1 MKKLKFRITTDA
13 HLQIVKTLGSK
24 LPEQGGILMGRRT
37 DGVITDFVFDEFA
50 ETSVSTYV
58 LNVAYLNPI
67 ITEFK
72 NEGKELLG
80 ILHSHPH
87 GCRKLSRQD
96 QEYFAG
102 VLDKAKDVDYLFT
115 PIVFSAK
122 QEEFHIF
129 PYVFYKDGKIEEV
142 ELEIVPNNYDEFIN
156 KNEKTK
162 KTEKPDPKV
171 VEERKQL
178 LVAIHQNIST
188 NTSVEKE
195 RLLFS
200 RLMIIALLFWNFILF
215 MLGLSAFVLTAIYF
229 IITKNLITF

>member
-1 MKKLKFRITTDA
+1 MKKLKFIITTTA
-13 HLQIVKTLGSK
+13 YQQIVKTLGSK
-24 LPEQGGILMGRRT
+24 IPEQGGILVGK
-37 DGVITDFVFDEFA
+37 DGIITDFIHDEFA
-50 ETSVSTYV
+50 ETSSSTYS
-58 LNVAYLNPI
+58 LNISFLNPI
-67 ITEFK
+67 IKKFK
-72 NEGKELLG
+72 EEEKELLG
-80 ILHSHPH
+80 IIHSHPY

-156 KNEKTK
+156 NDEKAQ

-188 NTSVEKE
+188 NSSVENE
-195 RLLFS
+195 RLLIS
-200 RLMIIALLFWNFILF
+200 RLVITVLLIWNFIVL
-215 MLGLSAFVLTAIYF
+215 MLGLSAFILTVIYF

>member
-50 ETSVSTYV
+50 ETSSSTYS
-58 LNVAYLNPI
+58 LNINYLNPI
-67 ITEFK
+67 IKKFK
-72 NEGKELLG
+72 DDDKELLG
-80 ILHSHPH
+80 IIHSHPY

-102 VLDKAKDVDYLFT
+102 VLNKAKDVDYLFT

-129 PYVFYKDGKIEEV
+129 PYVFYKDGKIEDL
-142 ELEIVPNNYDEFIN
+142 ELEILPNDYEDYMQKDEKI
-156 KNEKTK
+156 
-162 KTEKPDPKV
+162 EKPDPKV

-178 LVAIHQNIST
+178 LVAIHQNIRANSSAD
-188 NTSVEKE
+188 NE
-195 RLLFS
+195 RLLIS
-200 RLMIIALLFWNFILF
+200 RLVIIALLFWNFILF
-215 MLGLSAFVLTAIYF
+215 MLGLSAIVLTATYF

>member
-1 MKKLKFRITTDA
+1 MKKLKFTITTDA
-13 HLQIVKTLGSK
+13 YQNIIKKIGSK
-24 LPEQGGILMGRRT
+24 VPEQGGVLLGKN
-37 DGVITDFVFDEFA
+37 GVITNFIYDEFA
-50 ETSVSTYV
+50 ETSVSTYA
-58 LNVAYLNPI
+58 LNVTYLNPI

-80 ILHSHPH
+80 IIHSHPY

-102 VLDKAKDVDYLFT
+102 VLNKAKDVDYLFT

-129 PYVFYKDGKIEEV
+129 PYVFYKDGNVEEL
-142 ELEIVPNNYDEFIN
+142 ELEIVPNDYEDYIQKDEKIEN
-156 KNEKTK
+156 
-162 KTEKPDPKV
+162 PDSNI

-178 LVAIHQNIST
+178 LVVIHQNIRANSSAE
-188 NTSVEKE
+188 NE

-200 RLMIIALLFWNFILF
+200 RLVIIGLLLWNFIVF

-229 IITKNLITF
+229 IITKNLISF

>member
-1 MKKLKFRITTDA
+1 MKKLKFIITTTA
-13 HLQIVKTLGSK
+13 YQQIVKTLGSK
-24 LPEQGGILMGRRT
+24 IPEQGGILVGK
-37 DGVITDFVFDEFA
+37 DGIITDFIHDEFA
-50 ETSVSTYV
+50 ETSSSTYS
-58 LNVAYLNPI
+58 LNISFLNPI
-67 ITEFK
+67 IKKFK
-72 NEGKELLG
+72 EEEKELLG
-80 ILHSHPH
+80 IIHSHPY
-87 GCRKLSRQD
+87 GCRKLSSLD
-96 QEYFAG
+96 QEYFTG

-156 KNEKTK
+156 NDEKAQ

-188 NTSVEKE
+188 NSSVENE
-195 RLLFS
+195 RLLIS
-200 RLMIIALLFWNFILF
+200 RLVIIALLFWNFILF
-215 MLGLSAFVLTAIYF
+215 IMGLSAFLLTAIYF

>member
-1 MKKLKFRITTDA
+1 MKKLKFIITTTA
-13 HLQIVKTLGSK
+13 YQQIVKTLGSK
-24 LPEQGGILMGRRT
+24 IPEQGGILVGK
-37 DGVITDFVFDEFA
+37 DGIITDFIHDEFA
-50 ETSVSTYV
+50 ETSSSTYS
-58 LNVAYLNPI
+58 LNISFLNPI
-67 ITEFK
+67 IKKFK
-72 NEGKELLG
+72 EEEKELLG
-80 ILHSHPH
+80 IIHSHPY

-156 KNEKTK
+156 NDEKAQ

-178 LVAIHQNIST
+178 LVAIHQNIRANSP
-188 NTSVEKE
+188 VENE
-195 RLLFS
+195 RLLIS
-200 RLMIIALLFWNFILF
+200 RLVITVLLIWNFIVL
-215 MLGLSAFVLTAIYF
+215 MLGLSAFILTVIYF

>member
-1 MKKLKFRITTDA
+1 MKKLKFRITTEA

-50 ETSVSTYV
+50 ETSASTYA

-72 NEGKELLG
+72 NEDKELLG
-80 ILHSHPH
+80 IVHSHPY
-87 GCRKLSRQD
+87 GCRKLSRPD
-96 QEYFAG
+96 QEYFG
-102 VLDKAKDVDYLFT
+102 NILKKTPDLDYLFT

-129 PYVFYKDGKIEEV
+129 PYVFYKDGSIEEL
-142 ELEIVPNNYDEFIN
+142 ELEIVPNDYEDYMQKDEKI
-156 KNEKTK
+156 
-162 KTEKPDPKV
+162 EKPDPNV
-171 VEERKQL
+171 IEERKQL
-178 LVAIHQNIST
+178 LVAIHQNISA
-188 NTSVEKE
+188 NSSVENE
-195 RLLFS
+195 RLLIS
-200 RLMIIALLFWNFILF
+200 RLVIIALLFWNIIVFLV
-215 MLGLSAFVLTAIYF
+215 GLSAIVLTATYF

>member
-50 ETSVSTYV
+50 EISGSTYE

-80 ILHSHPH
+80 IVHSHPYD
-87 GCRKLSRQD
+87 CRILSRQD
-96 QEYFAG
+96 QEYFARMI
-102 VLDKAKDVDYLFT
+102 DKAKDVDYLFT

-142 ELEIVPNNYDEFIN
+142 ELEIVPNDYEDYIQKDEKI
-156 KNEKTK
+156 
-162 KTEKPDPKV
+162 EKPDPNV

-178 LVAIHQNIST
+178 LVTIHQNIT
-188 NTSVEKE
+188 ANPTAENE
-195 RLLFS
+195 RLFIS
-200 RLMIIALLFWNFILF
+200 RLIIIALLLWNFILCI
-215 MLGLSAFVLTAIYF
+215 LGLSAIVLTAIYF

>member
-1 MKKLKFRITTDA
+1 MKKLKFIITTTA
-13 HLQIVKTLGSK
+13 YQQIVKTLGSK
-24 LPEQGGILMGRRT
+24 IPEQGGILVGK
-37 DGVITDFVFDEFA
+37 DGIITDFIHDEFA
-50 ETSVSTYV
+50 ETSSSTYS
-58 LNVAYLNPI
+58 LNISFLNPI
-67 ITEFK
+67 IKKFK
-72 NEGKELLG
+72 EEEKELLG
-80 ILHSHPH
+80 IIHSHPY

-156 KNEKTK
+156 NDEKAQ

-188 NTSVEKE
+188 NSSADNE

-200 RLMIIALLFWNFILF
+200 RLIVITLLLWNFIVFLV
-215 MLGLSAFVLTAIYF
+215 GLSAFVLTAIYF